1 MNGGN
6 SYEKFT
12 SNRKGTVI
20 RGIEIYIYGSRSEFL
35 LQKDSRRLSDFP
47 GTCECFQ

>member
-1 MNGGN
+1 MKNLQVTEKVQLSVGL
-6 SYEKFT
+6 KFT
-12 SNRKGTVI
+12 FMG
-20 RGIEIYIYGSRSEFL
+20 RSEFL